1 MEAFEMY
8 YAESFDEASDL
19 IVEHGAK
26 PISGGTALTT
36 LMKEQ
41 VFQPDVLVNLR
52 RLQEEYDYIEREGD
66 EIRIGALTTLRTI
79 ERSDILAETLPAVAN
94 TASKIA
100 SIRIRNVATI
110 GGNLAHADP
119 DLDMPP
125 LLAGLGAK
133 IVVHGRDGDRV
144 HDITDFIRGYYQTKL
159 DEGELV
165 REIRI
170 PIDDDLTAVYHKHRS
185 LSEADWPT
193 VGVAAVNDEE
203 SDDAPLVFMNCVADT
218 PTFQVDGLDE
228 LFEDGPSLDAIE
240 RAGELAHDQCDP
252 IGDNRGS
259 AWYKRRMAQEFTERA
274 LRDVTGVETAH
285 LGSV

>member
-1 MEAFEMY
+1 MEPFDMH

-52 RLQEEYDYIEREGD
+52 NLQDEHSYIERENG

-79 ERSDILAETLPAVAN
+79 ERSDLLAETVPEVAN

-125 LLAGLGAK
+125 LLAALGAK
-133 IVVHGRDGDRV
+133 IVVHGRDGERA
-144 HDITDFIRGYYQTKL
+144 HEITDFVQGYYQTKL

-165 REIRI
+165 KEVRI
-170 PIDDDLTAVYHKHRS
+170 PVREDATATYHKHRS

-193 VGVAAVNDEE
+193 VGVAAVNYEE
-203 SDDAPLVFMNCVADT
+203 SDDAPRVFMNCVADT
-218 PTFQVDGLDE
+218 PIFRVDGLDE
-228 LFEDGPSLDAIE
+228 VFADGASIEAIE
-240 RAGELAHDQCDP
+240 RAGEMAHEQCDP

-274 LRDVTGVETAH
+274 LRDVTGIEAEQ

>member
-1 MEAFEMY
+1 MEPFDMY

-26 PISGGTALTT
+26 PISGGTALATM
-36 LMKEQ
+36 MKEQ

-52 RLQEEYDYIEREGD
+52 HLQEAHDYIDHDGD
-66 EIRIGALTTLRTI
+66 EIRIGALTRLRTL
-79 ERSDILAETLPAVAN
+79 EQSELLMETIPEVSN

-144 HDITDFIRGYYQTKL
+144 HEITDFVEGYYQTKL
-159 DEGELV
+159 DQGELIK
-165 REIRI
+165 EIRI
-170 PIDDDLTAVYHKHRS
+170 PVREGVTAKYHKHQS

-193 VGVAAVNDEE
+193 VGVAAVSHEE
-203 SDDAPLVFMNCVADT
+203 SDDAPVVFMNCVADT
-218 PTFQVDGLDE
+218 PIFQVEGLDNVFSE
-228 LFEDGPSLDAIE
+228 NSTTEAIE
-240 RAGELAHDQCDP
+240 QAGEMAHDQCDP

-274 LRDVTGVETAH
+274 LRDVTGVKAEQ